1 MSVFNHLVVFGSYV
15 AIAAAVGVALPDHV
29 PLEPEAARWAG
40 IGVLVVG
47 VQAQLLFSW
56 LGYRRV
62 LLDRVDGVAHEVKRV
77 AALAELNAEDIVA
90 LSDQM
95 NAGDAESERLISELK
110 MVQTLLTQVVARSG
124 PAEADGG
131 KAPAKRGR
139 SRQASKA
146 GGGAGPPAAA
156 QDAQDQFRDIVRN
169 ALADNRVDLYLQ
181 PIVGL
186 PNRRSRHYECFSRV
200 RDETGQVI
208 FPSDYLP
215 VAASAGLMGTLDN
228 LLLVRC
234 IQLVR
239 RLGQRRRGV
248 RLFCNIS
255 SASLHDREFFPQFI
269 DYMSSNRGF
278 ADRLVFEFSQADI
291 ASLSGEV
298 ADSLAALAR
307 QGYQFSMD
315 QVTHKDFELAALA
328 ELGVRFVK
336 IDHDLMIADEGDIHP
351 RDLKEVLARHDMTL
365 IAARVEAE
373 DTVIDLLDHNVAFA
387 QGYLFGE
394 PRPAREGPRREPQA
408 VEALPAS

>member
-1 MSVFNHLVVFGSYV
+1 MSVFNHLVIFVSYV
-15 AIAAAVGVALPDHV
+15 AIAAAVGVALPDYV

-40 IGVLVVG
+40 IGMLVVG

-139 SRQASKA
+139 SRQTSK
-146 GGGAGPPAAA
+146 PATGE
-156 QDAQDQFRDIVRN
+156 AQDQFHDIVRN

-255 SASLHDREFFPQFI
+255 SASLHDGEFFPQFI

-278 ADRLVFEFSQADI
+278 ADRLVFEFSQADV

-298 ADSLAALAR
+298 AGSLAALAR

-315 QVTHKDFELAALA
+315 QITHKDFELAALA

-336 IDHDLMIADEGDIHP
+336 IDHDLLIADQGDIHP

-365 IAARVEAE
+365 IGARVEAE
-373 DTVIDLLDHNVAFA
+373 DTVIDLLDHNVEFA

-394 PRPAREGPRREPQA
+394 PRPAREGPRREAQA